1 MKTLIVILASIF
13 VAGCAIGP
21 EPGEP
26 RDQKVYRTGSNIPVR
41 DGDTSGAAKS
51 GTIQP
56 SQLPPNQKGSSIQT
70 GG

>member
-21 EPGEP
+21 EAGEP
-26 RDQKVYRTGSNIPVR
+26 REQKTYRTGSNIPVR
-41 DGDTSGAAKS
+41 DDSVGAAKS
-51 GTIQP
+51 GTVQP
-56 SQLPPNQKGSSIQT
+56 GQLPPNQKGSPIQT